1 MGTRSITIFKDG
13 KKEIVVMY
21 RQMNGYMKNGHG
33 QELAQFLA
41 GGKMVNGIG
50 GDGKDAKIFNGMG
63 CLSAQ
68 TIARFKYG
76 FGSIWLAGDEE
87 SPKIFDDKGRLS
99 AKVVSHF
106 KDSVGSIYLEPA
118 GTRNCGEDFVYIV
131 TGTEGHEPVIEC
143 YEKHYKEPDE
153 LIARGFASDV
163 LKFIQKMQ

>member
-1 MGTRSITIFKDG
+1 MGTRSITIFKGG

-21 RQMNGYMKNGHG
+21 RQMDGYMKNGHG
-33 QELAQFLA
+33 EELAEFLA

-50 GDGKDAKIFNGMG
+50 GDEEATKIFNGMG

-68 TIARFKYG
+68 
-76 FGSIWLAGDEE
+76 
-87 SPKIFDDKGRLS
+87 
-99 AKVVSHF
+99 VVAHF
-106 KDSVGSIYLEPA
+106 KDGVGSIYLEPA

-143 YEKHYKEPDE
+143 YEKQYKKPDE

-163 LKFIQKMQ
+163 LKFIKKMR